1 MFPAQCLRIEVVI
14 HQEPGEAVYGYAIE
28 VSDPHTKEL
37 LCKAAEPTKKYSPV
51 YPIASTVTTDL
62 RALLLDVMDPD
73 PF

>member
-1 MFPAQCLRIEVVI
+1 MFPAQCVRLEVVI

-37 LCKAAEPTKKYSPV
+37 LCKAAQPTKKFSQV
-51 YPIASTVTTDL
+51 RSIAATITLDI
-62 RALLLDVMDPD
+62 RALLEDVMDPD